1 MTRKKLVIAVGLLLA
16 SVGCTAVHH
25 VDGNPSVIVTPK
37 QPGADAGYIAC
48 GGVDVWREGDKY
60 AVRFRYPS
68 KRGYRELHGL
78 DTVTI
83 EDDPVNTLACE

>member
-25 VDGNPSVIVTPK
+25 VDGSLSVIVTP
-37 QPGADAGYIAC
+37 GEGYVAC

-60 AVRFRYPS
+60 AVRFRYLYKEES
-68 KRGYRELHGL
+68 RIGLELHGL

-83 EDDPVNTLACE
+83 EEDPVNTLACE

>member
-25 VDGNPSVIVTPK
+25 VDGNLSVIVTPK
-37 QPGADAGYIAC
+37 QPGTVAGPIAC

-60 AVRFRYPS
+60 AVRFRY
-68 KRGYRELHGL
+68 KELHGL

-83 EDDPVNTLACE
+83 EEGAVSPLACE